1 MWMRKHQHLDFIVTD
16 RMAHIIHTIGSKLS
30 QTLPPFVPNQIPGLQ
45 VWLDGADPL
54 NTGTAPSSGAT
65 VATWSDKSGNGYN
78 AAGVN
83 NPTYNLGGGINFNG
97 TNQYY
102 NTTYTAAPA
111 TESVFVV
118 YKANSLASLGALV
131 DSTAEGGRQF
141 GLYSASAG
149 PSLANNSIA
158 WLLFGSYAITTG
170 TTYIGE
176 CTYSPSGINLYVTG
190 NTSATNSTNPGLKA
204 GNTTIGA
211 GFYTANGGITWFLN
225 ATVSEVLIYNTVLTT
240 NQRQVV
246 EGYLA
251 WKWGINTQLPGAHP
265 FYGSRPVQSSLAS
278 TFLPTQISGLEMWLD
293 GADPLGTG
301 TAPSGGAAVA
311 TWSDKSGNGYNGT
324 GVANPTYVAGGG
336 ISFNGSSQY
345 YTTTYTAAPVQETA
359 FVIAKFNSVTSQL
372 VTIGNS
378 GVTSSRTQFL
388 NNNRMQISV
397 YGIGGYGYGANDVS
411 IGTTVMWDYT
421 YSGGT
426 ITTYF
431 NGNQDTITSSV
442 PLYSGSGTT
451 NIGFALSPY
460 FMNGTIY
467 EILIFNTFVNSQE
480 RQAIE
485 GYLAWKWNLQSN
497 LPVAHPYSTFP
508 PSFSSLTN
516 QFSPLQIPGLASWY
530 DATDPLATGQQ
541 PATGTT
547 ISKWSDKSGNN
558 LHLSQYSSYALPTYT
573 QNAVNTL
580 PTIDF
585 TNASGLYTPTTSQK
599 SSNVTMLMVCMPRSG
614 LQSYST
620 FWGHYTTGAG
630 HDNDIQLR
638 NNGTQTLMTWH
649 TNNQNSIGSTIL
661 MNSPTMYSCTMAGG
675 TSMFMQQTNTLG
687 TTSFTNTETLT
698 WTSGLASQYVG
709 IEDDG
714 NKTNSYICE
723 ILYYKYVLTTAER
736 RVLEGYLAWKWGLE
750 SYLPTSHPYYSY
762 PPTNLSA
769 PTSFSPIQFPGLN
782 VWLDGRDPL
791 GTGNAPA
798 NGTSITTWADKSRN
812 GRSFT
817 GSATYNSASTGLVF
831 NGTTNFFTFSQMP
844 LTYTG
849 SVAYVVNITN
859 AGAWDNFFQLGPV
872 SAGVTFRVNGYT
884 STTVQINTVGGQDQ
898 IAQLPIYTN
907 KLVIFYYTFT
917 GTASTSTSLFIEEIG
932 NGTLQ
937 TNTGTASRGITPGNQ
952 GAYIGTYGDG
962 AGRMTGVVHE
972 VLYYNTVLP
981 TQSQQTIEGYLAW
994 KWSVQDSLPPS
1005 HPFRYFAPTYN
1016 SLQSANTYV
1025 YKPSY
1030 LPGLQAWYDATDP
1043 FGTGVQPANA
1053 SVISNWADK
1062 SGNSA
1067 TMVARGSPTF
1077 TTGSQNSLPG
1087 ITVSGNSGTTIT
1099 NYFTAAIAPGTFLAE
1114 MDIFVVYKNTSAVTY
1129 NTLINRTTLNSF
1141 YSNPLEMWNTS
1152 WSFGSNNSYSTT
1164 SSYNLYNTNTSLF
1177 NVNVSQATTATSKV
1191 TAYTNGTAITLT
1203 GGTPTFTPSDGGT
1216 VLTLGSR
1223 GNADTG
1229 FNGLFY
1235 EVMVFNFPLSTD
1247 QREYV
1252 EGYLAW
1258 KWGLNA
1264 SLPAAHPY
1272 FSAGPDINRLLF
1284 QPTQVVGL
1292 NLWLDGID
1300 PLNTG
1305 VVPAN
1310 ATAITTWSDKSGQ
1323 GFNATGVNNPTFV
1336 TGGGIVFNGTN
1347 QHYTT
1352 TYTAAPRTET
1362 AFVIFSTTI
1371 PANSTRVTIGC
1382 TPVMGS
1388 RCLTSY
1394 NNTMTLQ
1401 YYNTTN
1407 LLAGS
1412 LSISANTK
1420 ILYDYVYSAGGTA
1433 TILLNGTQDA
1443 TTSGV
1448 TSFTGA
1454 GVTHIGNFGN
1464 TTYFS
1469 GTIYEVIIFNTIL
1482 TIAER
1487 QIMEGYLAWKWSLQR
1502 SLPAT
1507 HPYYLAQPSFLTY
1520 APSYTGLTNILSNAE
1535 NYLPLKTN
1543 AIDIGTSPQ
1552 TVTINGTVSYS
1563 NVLGK
1568 SAIYFNNSLAN
1579 YLSFPMSNVYGMT
1592 WAFWFNTPTGNF
1604 TMASFTR
1611 ASLNPSVQF
1620 DVVNSTT
1627 LTIYTALPSY
1637 WSISPSVTFLGPNTW
1652 NFITVTVNQ
1661 NTFVET
1667 VYMNGSNAISATG
1680 SGPLGFTPDLFFLGR
1695 SGDPNRAYQG
1705 YIQNFMYFNTVL
1717 TGAQVNMLYEQTS
1730 TDLTVPNAPTALSLT
1745 FSSPTLSLSWTAS
1758 LDTSSYLVQFYGLAA
1773 SGTTGGTLL
1782 QQFSNVTTTSQNF
1795 TGTPTSNF
1803 CYARVT
1809 PINSGV
1815 VGITATSS
1823 AVAMPQAPAAPTN
1836 VTMGSFAA
1844 QQTTISASWTASAG
1858 ATSYTVNFLS
1868 NAANST
1874 SGGTVWQTISGVG
1887 GTSQA
1892 SSTTLRAGSN
1902 GTYYYATVTAVNAS
1916 GSSTAAT
1923 SSGNIRYHIPLWVSG
1938 SIVWL
1943 DAGDSSTYTLSGT
1956 TLTSPGWMDKVASR
1970 YFLTNNGGA
1979 SNVVAGRGNPT
1990 LVNVSGYNAF
2000 FFNNSSASPSAASI
2014 GVQTNLSSS
2023 PIVLPTQNATFFV
2036 LSQDLATNLNGQYR
2050 AVLQLTANQ
2059 TTSRPNMYVT
2069 FHTTNNEGFS
2079 VLHDFNGS
2087 SWGRIVQPNVPS
2099 QSSAK
2104 RLMAG
2109 ITSAA
2114 FTTVHTNGSVTT
2126 SNTTVYNSPYTNY
2139 NMYNLGI
2146 AVNNNGGRVWGG
2158 YVHEVMIFNSALSVA
2173 NRQIMEGYLAWK
2185 WGLQASLVAGHPYLS
2200 QAP

>member
-1 MWMRKHQHLDFIVTD
+1 MRKHQHLDFIVTD
-16 RMAHIIHTIGSKLS
+16 RMAHIIHTMGSKLS
-30 QTLPPFVPNQIPGLQ
+30 QTVPPFVPNQIPGLQ

-54 NTGTAPSSGAT
+54 NTGTPPSSGAA

-141 GLYSASAG
+141 GLFSEGAG
-149 PSLANNSIA
+149 PSLANNSIV
-158 WLLFGSYAITTG
+158 WLLIGSYAITTG

-176 CTYSPSGINLYVTG
+176 CTYSPSGINVYVTG
-190 NTSATNSTNPGLKA
+190 NTSATNTVNPGLKA

-211 GFYTANGGITWFLN
+211 GFYTAAGGITWFLN

-301 TAPSGGAAVA
+301 TAPSTGAAVA

-324 GVANPTYVAGGG
+324 GVANPTYVASGG
-336 ISFNGSSQY
+336 ISFNGTTQY
-345 YTTTYTAAPVQETA
+345 YTTTYTAAPLQETA

-426 ITTYF
+426 ITTYY
-431 NGNQDTITSSV
+431 NGNQDTITSSA
-442 PLYSGSGTT
+442 PLYSGTGTT

-467 EILIFNTFVNSQE
+467 EILIFNRVVSSQE

-497 LPVAHPYSTFP
+497 LAVAHPYSTFP
-508 PSFSSLTN
+508 PNFSSLTN

-558 LHLSQYSSYALPTYT
+558 RHLTQYSSYPMPTYS
-573 QNAVNTL
+573 QNLINTL
-580 PTIDF
+580 PTVNF
-585 TNASGLYTPTTSQK
+585 TNSSGLFSPAFEK
-599 SSNVTMLMVCMPRSG
+599 SSNVTLFVVANI
-614 LQSYST
+614 QSTSANWGT
-620 FWGHYTTGAG
+620 IWGHFVN
-630 HDNDIQLR
+630 HDTDVQLR
-638 NNGTQTLMTWH
+638 RVTNTSAISWH
-649 TNNQNSIGSTIL
+649 TNNDNANVVTATY
-661 MNSPTMYSCTMAGG
+661 NSPVLYSCTMTSG
-675 TSMFMQQTNTLG
+675 TSMFIQQTNTTG
-687 TTSFTNTETLT
+687 TSTVSYTTGLS
-698 WTSGLASQYVG
+698 WTAGLANQYVG
-709 IEDDG
+709 ISEG
-714 NKTNSYICE
+714 GEVIQSHISE
-723 ILYYKYVLTTAER
+723 ILYFQYVLSTDER
-736 RVLEGYLAWKWGLE
+736 KVLEGYLAWKWGLE

-831 NGTTNFFTFSQMP
+831 NGTTNFFSFSQMP
-844 LTYTG
+844 LNYTG

-859 AGAWDNFFQLGPV
+859 AGAWNNLFQLGPIYQ
-872 SAGVTFRVNGYT
+872 GVTLRINGYT
-884 STTVQINTVGGQDQ
+884 STTVLINTIGVSETNPLPN
-898 IAQLPIYTN
+898 LPIYTN
-907 KLVIFYYTFT
+907 KLVIFYFTFT
-917 GTASTSTSLFIEEIG
+917 GTSSTPTSLFFEEIG
-932 NGTLQ
+932 NGTLASSNA
-937 TNTGTASRGITPGNQ
+937 TVSRGIVPGNQ
-952 GAYIGTYGDG
+952 AAYIGTYGDG
-962 AGRMTGVVHE
+962 GAALSAVVHE

-1067 TMVARGSPTF
+1067 TMVASGSPTF
-1077 TTGSQNSLPG
+1077 TIGSQNSLPG

-1114 MDIFVVYKNTSAVTY
+1114 MDCFVVYKNTSAVTY
-1129 NTLINRTTLNSF
+1129 NTIITRTTPSGASGN
-1141 YSNPLEMWNTS
+1141 YGNPLDMYNTS
-1152 WSFGSNNSYSTT
+1152 FAIGSNNAYGPAT
-1164 SSYNLYNTNTSLF
+1164 SFNVYNTNTSIF
-1177 NVNVSQATTATSKV
+1177 NLNISQATTATTKLTGYS
-1191 TAYTNGTAITLT
+1191 NGTAIAFSGATT
-1203 GGTPTFTPSDGGT
+1203 WTPSDGGSI
-1216 VLTLGSR
+1216 LTLGSR
-1223 GNADTG
+1223 ADLITG

-1235 EVMVFNFPLSTD
+1235 EVMVFNYPLSTD

-1284 QPTQVVGL
+1284 QPTQLVGL

-1305 VVPAN
+1305 VVPATS
-1310 ATAITTWSDKSGQ
+1310 AVVSTWFDKSP
-1323 GFNATGVNNPTFV
+1323 NAINGTGAGNPTFV
-1336 TGGGIVFNGTN
+1336 GGGGISFNGTN
-1347 QHYTT
+1347 QSYTMSYAGLHYT
-1352 TYTAAPRTET
+1352 ET
-1362 AFVIFSTTI
+1362 GFIVMKQAVNTTI
-1371 PANSTRVTIGC
+1371 QDILHGGPSTREIF
-1382 TPVMGS
+1382 
-1388 RCLTSY
+1388 SY
-1394 NNTMTLQ
+1394 NNGLFYLSDTGNVTQPIFPTTSINIFGYSL
-1401 YYNTTN
+1401 NT
-1407 LLAGS
+1407 S
-1412 LSISANTK
+1412 
-1420 ILYDYVYSAGGTA
+1420 A
-1433 TILLNGTQDA
+1433 TILYSNATQTA
-1443 TTSGV
+1443 S
-1448 TSFTGA
+1448 GA
-1454 GVTHIGNFGN
+1454 GASGLVAQTGIRLGAYCNAPGANWYNGN
-1464 TTYFS
+1464 
-1469 GTIYEVIIFNTIL
+1469 IYEVLIFNAVL
-1482 TIAER
+1482 TTNER
-1487 QIMEGYLAWKWSLQR
+1487 QIVEGYLAWKWSLQR

-1507 HPYYLAQPSFLTY
+1507 HPYYLAQPSLLTFV
-1520 APSYTGLTNILSNAE
+1520 PSYTGLTNILSNAD

-1652 NFITVTVNQ
+1652 NFITVTINQ

-1680 SGPLGFTPDLFFLGR
+1680 SGPLGSTPDLFFLGR

-1730 TDLTVPNAPTALSLT
+1730 TDLTVPIAPTGLSLT

-1773 SGTTGGTLL
+1773 SGTSGGTLL

-1823 AVAMPQAPAAPTN
+1823 AVAIPQAPATPTN
-1836 VTMGSFAA
+1836 VTMGAFAR

-1874 SGGTVWQTISGVG
+1874 SGGTVWQTITGVG
-1887 GTSQA
+1887 GTSQT
-1892 SSTTLRAGSN
+1892 SSTALKSGAN
-1902 GTYYYATVTAVNAS
+1902 GTYYYATVTAVS
-1916 GSSTAAT
+1916 GGGSSSAAT
-1923 SSGNIRYHIPLWVSG
+1923 SSGTVLYHIPAWVSNNFL
-1938 SIVWL
+1938 WL
-1943 DAGDSSTYTLSGT
+1943 D
-1956 TLTSPGWMDKVASR
+1956 
-1970 YFLTNNGGA
+1970 
-1979 SNVVAGRGNPT
+1979 GND
-1990 LVNVSGYNAF
+1990 
-2000 FFNNSSASPSAASI
+2000 
-2014 GVQTNLSSS
+2014 QTNSAIISGNN
-2023 PIVLPTQNATFFV
+2023 VTQWRDKSGSNH
-2036 LSQDLATNLNGQYR
+2036 
-2050 AVLQLTANQ
+2050 
-2059 TTSRPNMYVT
+2059 
-2069 FHTTNNEGFS
+2069 HT
-2079 VLHDFNGS
+2079 
-2087 SWGRIVQPNVPS
+2087 
-2099 QSSAK
+2099 
-2104 RLMAG
+2104 
-2109 ITSAA
+2109 
-2114 FTTVHTNGSVTT
+2114 VTT
-2126 SNTTVYNSPYTNY
+2126 SATNPQKTTINGRNAITFLNNSTTEQFMRGNVTPMGNISFTLVGCMTITNIASVAFPRIIMFGSNSTNSTYSGCLFVRNLQAIASYNNAIIGGNTNPVGGGTNIMANRPFPAYASPFVFTLKITYINASCNLVQISMNGSNFPTSIYASNTGTGGNGAAISNY
-2139 NMYNLGI
+2139 SI
-2146 AVNNNGGRVWGG
+2146 AN
-2158 YVHEVMIFNSALSVA
+2158 YLNSAAAWQDRGSGIFCEFLAFNTALTDTYRHQV
-2173 NRQIMEGYLAWK
+2173 EGYLAWK
-2185 WGLQASLVAGHPYLS
+2185 WGTTATLDATHPYKS
-2200 QAP
+2200 AAP

>member
-1 MWMRKHQHLDFIVTD
+1 MSMRKHQHLDFIVTD

-102 NTTYTAAPA
+102 NTTYTACPA
-111 TESVFVV
+111 TESIFVV

-141 GLYSASAG
+141 GLYSAGAG

-158 WLLFGSYAITTG
+158 WLLIGSYAITTG

-190 NTSATNSTNPGLKA
+190 NTSASNSTNPGLKA

-251 WKWGINTQLPGAHP
+251 WKWGVNSQLPGAHP

-497 LPVAHPYSTFP
+497 LAVSHPYSTFP
-508 PSFSSLTN
+508 PNFSSLTN

-558 LHLSQYSSYALPTYT
+558 RHLTQYSSYALPTYN

-698 WTSGLASQYVG
+698 WTAGLASQYVG

-714 NKTNSYICE
+714 NRTNSYICE
-723 ILYYKYVLTTAER
+723 ILYFQYVLTTAER

-981 TQSQQTIEGYLAW
+981 TQSRQTIEGYLAW

-1016 SLQSANTYV
+1016 SLQSANSYV
-1025 YKPSY
+1025 YKSSY

-1077 TTGSQNSLPG
+1077 TIGSQNSLPG

-1099 NYFTAAIAPGTFLAE
+1099 NYFTAAIAPGTFFAE
-1114 MDIFVVYKNTSAVTY
+1114 MDCFVVYKNTSAVTY

-1305 VVPAN
+1305 VVPATS
-1310 ATAITTWSDKSGQ
+1310 AVVSTWFDKSP
-1323 GFNATGVNNPTFV
+1323 NAINGTGAGNPTFV
-1336 TGGGIVFNGTN
+1336 GGGGISFNGTN
-1347 QHYTT
+1347 QSYTMSYAGLHYT
-1352 TYTAAPRTET
+1352 ET
-1362 AFVIFSTTI
+1362 GFIVMKQAVNTTI
-1371 PANSTRVTIGC
+1371 QDILHGGPSTREIF
-1382 TPVMGS
+1382 
-1388 RCLTSY
+1388 SY
-1394 NNTMTLQ
+1394 NNGLFYLSDTGNVTQPIFPTTSINIFGYSL
-1401 YYNTTN
+1401 NT
-1407 LLAGS
+1407 S
-1412 LSISANTK
+1412 
-1420 ILYDYVYSAGGTA
+1420 A
-1433 TILLNGTQDA
+1433 TILYSNATQTA
-1443 TTSGV
+1443 S
-1448 TSFTGA
+1448 GA
-1454 GVTHIGNFGN
+1454 GASGLVAQTGIRLGAYCNAPGANWYNGN
-1464 TTYFS
+1464 
-1469 GTIYEVIIFNTIL
+1469 IYEVLIFNAVL
-1482 TIAER
+1482 TTNER
-1487 QIMEGYLAWKWSLQR
+1487 QIVEGYLAWKWSLQR

-1507 HPYYLAQPSFLTY
+1507 HPYYLAQPSLLTY
-1520 APSYTGLTNILSNAE
+1520 VPSYTGLTNILSNAD

-1552 TVTINGTVSYS
+1552 TVTVNGTVSYS

-1652 NFITVTVNQ
+1652 NFITVTINQ

-1667 VYMNGSNAISATG
+1667 VYMNGSNAISANG
-1680 SGPLGFTPDLFFLGR
+1680 SGPLGSTPDLFFLGR

-1730 TDLTVPNAPTALSLT
+1730 TDLTVPIAPTALSLT

-1823 AVAMPQAPAAPTN
+1823 AVAMPQAPPAPTN

-1874 SGGTVWQTISGVG
+1874 SGGTVWQTITGVG

-1979 SNVVAGRGNPT
+1979 SNVVAARGNPT

-2000 FFNNSSASPSAASI
+2000 FFNNSSSSPSAASI

-2036 LSQDLATNLNGQYR
+2036 VAQDLATNTSTQYR
-2050 AVLQLTANQ
+2050 AVVQMTANQ
-2059 TTSRPNMYVT
+2059 TSTRPHMYVT
-2069 FHTTNNEGFS
+2069 FHTTVYEGFA

-2087 SWGRIVQPNVPS
+2087 SWGRAIQNNLPGV
-2099 QSSAK
+2099 SSAK

-2109 ITSAA
+2109 TSSQA
-2114 FTTVHTNGSVTT
+2114 FVSLHTNGTVTT
-2126 SNTTVYNSPYTNY
+2126 SNATVYNSPYTNY
-2139 NMYNLGI
+2139 NMYNLGL
-2146 AVNNNGGRVWGG
+2146 AVNNNGARVWGG
-2158 YVHEVMIFNSALSVA
+2158 YIHEVMIFNVALSVA